1 MKIKKSNLDNA
12 DKYILQKYPSSG
24 IFLNTSE
31 TGSKDY
37 IYVNMFNGR
46 IFLLDNEQ
54 NCEGMFEEEVE
65 LELPELLELSE
76 IQGGFVS
83 ERFALRMLSVGLHSE
98 LLKYKDIK

>member
-1 MKIKKSNLDNA
+1 MKIKKNNLSNA
-12 DKYILQKYPSSG
+12 EKYTLQNYPSSG

-54 NCEGMFEEEVE
+54 NCEGMFEEDVE

-83 ERFALRMLSVGLHSE
+83 ETFALRMLAISLSSGN
-98 LLKYKDIK
+98 YKDIK